1 MRVSLQGQVVV
12 ITGASSGIGEALS
25 RELARRGCRLGL
37 IARRG
42 DRLSLLVQELNTLG
56 SQAVSAVADVSDREQ
71 VATAIAQI
79 KSELG
84 SIDVIIANA
93 GIGLVETID
102 PLQVENIEL
111 MMRTNYLGTV
121 YCAAAVLPEMI
132 QRRSGHLV
140 AISSLAAY
148 KGLPG
153 CWGYSASKAAINAF
167 LEGLRL
173 ELRTNGVRVTTIC
186 PGYVR
191 TAMTEQSAG
200 AMPGLM
206 EPEAAVRRIV
216 RAIERSRPVLN
227 FPWST
232 SVLVEAARWLPDWL
246 VARLAP
252 REEPSTVRTQ

>member
-1 MRVSLQGQVVV
+1 MRVSLQNKIVV
-12 ITGASSGIGEALS
+12 ITGASSGIGEALA
-25 RELARRGCRLGL
+25 RELFRRGCRLGL

-42 DRLSLLVQELNTLG
+42 DRLDSIANEL
-56 SQAVSAVADVSDREQ
+56 SAVDRRVATAVADVSVRGQLVD
-71 VATAIAQI
+71 AIAQI
-79 KSELG
+79 KNELG
-84 SIDVIIANA
+84 PIDIMIANA
-93 GIGLVETID
+93 GIGPVEKVD
-102 PLQVENIEL
+102 PLQVDEIEL

-121 YCAAAVLPEMI
+121 YSVAAVLPEML
-132 QRRSGHLV
+132 QRGSGQLV

-167 LEGLRL
+167 MEGLRL
-173 ELRTNGVRVTTIC
+173 EVRDRGVRVTTIC

-191 TAMTEQSAG
+191 TPLTEHNVG

-206 EPEAAVRRIV
+206 EPDAAARRIV
-216 RAIERSRPVLN
+216 RAMERCQPVLN

-232 SVLVEAARWLPDWL
+232 AVQVEVARWLPDWL

-252 REEPSTVRTQ
+252 REETSDVTTA